1 MELVRALAAQVGEE
15 RYQRAREEAW
25 RTAGEIFHLDRGGQP
40 ATQTDADDDAVELVP
55 HELADWIWYDANLT
69 VRERLDFALT
79 LYRDMPSYANLMYVS
94 MFFPK
99 FETHV
104 RTVFWDAYRAL
115 LGDAD
120 DRLANPVAYSLW
132 VDYFE
137 DAERAAE
144 AWDEMTRSQ
153 PSERSLKRLVPASG
167 PVPYEL
173 KAPLY
178 QQLAL
183 DQQSHEILFRG
194 LFASQFDIYGKIDV
208 VDATQLLYR
217 VDLAPETQGL
227 HELRVSLAEA
237 QSRKPTSRD

>member
-1 MELVRALAAQVGEE
+1 MELVRALAAQVGDE

-25 RTAGEIFHLDRGGQP
+25 RTAAEIFHLDRGGQP
-40 ATQTDADDDAVELVP
+40 ATQADAAELVP
-55 HELADWIWYDANLT
+55 HELADWVWYDADLNM
-69 VRERLDFALT
+69 RERLVFALA
-79 LYRDMPSYANLMYVS
+79 LYSDMPSYANLMYVS

-99 FETHV
+99 FGTDI

-115 LGDAD
+115 LDDPD

-137 DAERAAE
+137 DPERATE
-144 AWDEMTRSQ
+144 AWDEMTRWQ
-153 PSERSLKRLVPASG
+153 ASERSLKRLVPASG

-183 DQQSHEILFRG
+183 DPKSHEILFRG
-194 LFASQFDIYGKIDV
+194 LFANQFDIYGKIDV
-208 VDATQLLYR
+208 VDAT
-217 VDLAPETQGL
+217 
-227 HELRVSLAEA
+227 
-237 QSRKPTSRD
+237 